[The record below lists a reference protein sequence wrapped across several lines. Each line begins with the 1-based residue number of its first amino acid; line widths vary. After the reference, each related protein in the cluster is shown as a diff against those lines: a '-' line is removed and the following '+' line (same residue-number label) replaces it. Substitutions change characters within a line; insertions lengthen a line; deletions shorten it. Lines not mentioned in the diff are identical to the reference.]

1 MSALGDFLSS
11 HARIGLDTPI
21 FIYLVERHP
30 RYGSPAREVLRAINR
45 GDVAGYSSVLTLTEA
60 LTLPRRTGD
69 RALEDVYRRTLLAG
83 INFTLLNTTPAI
95 ADTAADLRARHGL
108 RTPDAIQIA
117 SALAA
122 GCGAFLTND
131 ARLRRVADLP
141 VLTLDDLAS

>member
-1 MSALGDFLSS
+1 MTALSDVLANVSTV
-11 HARIGLDTPI
+11 GLDTPI
-21 FIYLVERHP
+21 FIYAVELHP
-30 RYGSPAREVLRAINR
+30 RYGKLVEEMFASIA
-45 GDVAGYSSVLTLTEA
+45 AGRITAYSSVLTLTEV
-60 LTLPRRTGD
+60 LTQPRRTD
-69 RALEDVYRRTLLAG
+69 DAALEASYRRVLLTSA
-83 INFTLLNTTPAI
+83 NFTLLDTTPAI

-141 VLTLDDLAS
+141 VLTLDDLAL